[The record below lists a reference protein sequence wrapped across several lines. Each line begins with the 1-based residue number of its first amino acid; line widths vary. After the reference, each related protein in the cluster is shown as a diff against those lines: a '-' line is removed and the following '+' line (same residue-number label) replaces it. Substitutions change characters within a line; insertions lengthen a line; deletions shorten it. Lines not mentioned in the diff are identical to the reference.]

1 VDYHVDGPPRRFTLN
16 RFGSDSPRLNRS
28 ISSSKARRPANPAT
42 RAAEESAAGNLLR
55 ADERHQR
62 GSQNGVAIPK
72 TDQISARTV
81 VPPTNVFAGY
91 EALAARLANAD
102 IGSEFPTYVAG
113 TAEVKV
119 SVKAISDE
127 AVTTP
132 AVVQMRNASSSCT
145 PRVRR

>member
-1 VDYHVDGPPRRFTLN
+1 M
-16 RFGSDSPRLNRS
+16 
-28 ISSSKARRPANPAT
+28 
-42 RAAEESAAGNLLR
+42 
-55 ADERHQR
+55 
-62 GSQNGVAIPK
+62 
-72 TDQISARTV
+72 
-81 VPPTNVFAGY
+81 PPTNVFAGY